1 MTGGADIELD
11 IDSDIDGDIDSDSD
25 SHAAAGVEL
34 SPGSRCVTMSLSGP
48 EPR

>member
-11 IDSDIDGDIDSDSD
+11 IDSDSDSD

-48 EPR
+48 DS

>member
-11 IDSDIDGDIDSDSD
+11 IDIDIDSDSDSD

>member
-1 MTGGADIELD
+1 MTRGADIELD
-11 IDSDIDGDIDSDSD
+11 IDSDIDSDSDSD

-34 SPGSRCVTMSLSGP
+34 SPGSRCVTISLSGP

>member
-11 IDSDIDGDIDSDSD
+11 IDSDIDSDSDSD

-34 SPGSRCVTMSLSGP
+34 SPGSRCVTSHHVIIRS
-48 EPR
+48 

>member
-1 MTGGADIELD
+1 MTRGADIELD
-11 IDSDIDGDIDSDSD
+11 IDSDIDSDSDSD

>member
-11 IDSDIDGDIDSDSD
+11 IDSDSDSD

>member
-11 IDSDIDGDIDSDSD
+11 IDSDSDSD
-25 SHAAAGVEL
+25 SHAAAGGEL

>member
-1 MTGGADIELD
+1 MTRGADIELD
-11 IDSDIDGDIDSDSD
+11 IDSDSDSD